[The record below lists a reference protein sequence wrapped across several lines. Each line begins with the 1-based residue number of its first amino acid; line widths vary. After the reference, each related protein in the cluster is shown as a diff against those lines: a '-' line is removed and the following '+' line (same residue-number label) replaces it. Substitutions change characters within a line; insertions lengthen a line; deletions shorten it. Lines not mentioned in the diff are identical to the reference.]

1 MFPYGNT
8 NCVEVETAAVSSVCV
23 RRVPCPIAACLL
35 IDDGPWLILL
45 RQNTCPEQW
54 HVDLIQLSKYG
65 NMEMLLILA
74 KVVNDILKYLGIFI
88 DGLF

>member
-1 MFPYGNT
+1 M
-8 NCVEVETAAVSSVCV
+8 ETAAVSSVCV
-23 RRVPCPIAACLL
+23 RRVLCPIAACLL

-45 RQNTCPEQW
+45 RQNTCPEHR

-65 NMEMLLILA
+65 IMEMLLILA
-74 KVVNDILKYLGIFI
+74 KGVNDILKHLGIFI